1 MSPARNKRSKGGMA
15 FRLTDRDMAIIRA
28 VNRYRYLR
36 SGQIN
41 RLFFPENTSKQS
53 CQKRL
58 KYLFHNGYLDR
69 IFPYVQLGAQDAGAS
84 SDVAYRLDKQ
94 GVTYLEDSGEDVVF
108 PTRKRRV
115 RHEFLQHALDLSE
128 FRVCLELGLEA
139 LPGYQL
145 RLFVPDFLQ
154 KEGATGLT
162 GLKRYRLYD
171 EIRDPAT
178 GEMVVFYPDA
188 MMVLEA
194 TAAEARRLY
203 FVEIDRGTEGLQTIR
218 RKIRAYQ
225 LYARNK
231 LFAKF
236 GKFQN
241 FAVLFQT
248 SSERRAANMV
258 KLAAEMDFGLQ
269 LLVTHAA
276 VVTEQTLL
284 TAPIWSRSEGEP
296 ISLIKPQVLLEEK
309 A

>member
-15 FRLTDRDMAIIRA
+15 FRLTGRDMGIIQA

-69 IFPYVQLGAQDAGAS
+69 IFPYVQLGTEEKDAS

-94 GVTYLEDSGEDVVF
+94 GVTYLEDSGEEVIF

-115 RHEFLQHALDLSE
+115 RHEFLRHALDLSE
-128 FRVCLELGLEA
+128 FRVCLELGLAA

-162 GLKRYRLYD
+162 GLRRYRLYD

-194 TAAEARRLY
+194 TGADARRLY
-203 FVEIDRGTEGLQTIR
+203 FIEIDRGTEGLQTIR
-218 RKIRAYQ
+218 RKMRAYQ
-225 LYARNK
+225 LYARNRV
-231 LFAKF
+231 FAKL

-241 FAVLFQT
+241 FTVLFQT

-258 KLAAEMDFGLQ
+258 RLVAEMDSGLQ
-269 LLVTHAA
+269 VLVTHAA
-276 VVTEQTLL
+276 AVTEKTLL
-284 TAPIWSRSEGEP
+284 TEPVWSRSEGEP
-296 ISLIKPQVLLEEK
+296 ISLIKPQVLLDK
-309 A
+309 S

>member
-1 MSPARNKRSKGGMA
+1 MA

-41 RLFFPENTSKQS
+41 RLFFPGNISKQS

-69 IFPYVQLGAQDAGAS
+69 IFPYVQLGTENKEAS
-84 SDVAYRLDKQ
+84 SDVAYRLDKK
-94 GVTYLEDSGEDVVF
+94 GVEYLSSIDDDVIY

-115 RHEFLQHALDLSE
+115 RHEFLQHSLDLSE
-128 FRVCLELGLEA
+128 FRVCLELA
-139 LPGYQL
+139 LAALSGYQL

-162 GLKRYRLYD
+162 GFKRYRLYD

-188 MMVLEA
+188 MVVLEA
-194 TAAEARRLY
+194 IGSEARRLY

-236 GKFQN
+236 GPFQN

-258 KLAAEMDFGLQ
+258 KLIAEMDYGLQ
-269 LLVTHAA
+269 VLITHAA
-276 VVTEQTLL
+276 IVTEETVL
-284 TAPIWSRSEGEP
+284 TDPIWQQREGNSL
-296 ISLIKPQVLLEEK
+296 SLIKPKNFLENN
-309 A
+309 